1 MFHISCM
8 CVYFFFSCEK
18 LISISVSLAFQIFSL
33 SKDPNAKCA
42 NRAVPVA
49 TQILSGQD
57 KGIRVLQ
64 ASWHPFSG
72 AHICL
77 LTSDA
82 VFRCHPKI
90 SNVLEIGCHIP
101 F

>member
-1 MFHISCM
+1 
-8 CVYFFFSCEK
+8 VYFNFSIIKNSFF
-18 LISISVSLAFQIFSL
+18 
-33 SKDPNAKCA
+33 KDTNANCV
-42 NRAVPVA
+42 NRAVPIA

-72 AHICL
+72 AHFCL

-82 VFRCHPKI
+82 VFRCSSKYFK
-90 SNVLEIGCHIP
+90 STGEMVAIP